1 EDLRL
6 VSAERIAP
14 RQSPRL
20 CRPTGLR
27 DPLIPLRRPK
37 RIAGVH
43 LGDHGRVS
51 LKLGP
56 RHGQVFV
63 VEATNSDPSP
73 GQPEGPRNRPKCTP
87 SRVLPPVGDVGL
99 NTVILTS
106 SLISWNR
113 TSSAVPISRASKSLS
128 TTLVIMR
135 APSSRSTTA
144 ATYGTRSQNGG
155 RSLRRTTDQV

>member
-1 EDLRL
+1 MGSSSPAAPPPLSDPTYRVGVPSTCQRIGRGQGGTEDLRL

-20 CRPTGLR
+20 WRPTGLR

-63 VEATNSDPSP
+63 VETTNSDPSP
-73 GQPEGPRNRPKCTP
+73 GQPEGPRN
-87 SRVLPPVGDVGL
+87 
-99 NTVILTS
+99 
-106 SLISWNR
+106 
-113 TSSAVPISRASKSLS
+113 
-128 TTLVIMR
+128 
-135 APSSRSTTA
+135 
-144 ATYGTRSQNGG
+144 
-155 RSLRRTTDQV
+155 